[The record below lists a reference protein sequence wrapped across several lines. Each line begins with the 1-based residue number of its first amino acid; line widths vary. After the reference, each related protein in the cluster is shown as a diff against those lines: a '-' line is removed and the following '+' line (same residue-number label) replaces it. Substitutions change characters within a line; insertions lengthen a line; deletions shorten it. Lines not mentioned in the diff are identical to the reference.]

1 MEQELEHARG
11 GALAAALH
19 RAGYKLT
26 NPRLAVLYVLEGG
39 MCHASPQEVYAAGC
53 AVYPALGLATVYRT
67 LDILTDLGLARPSY
81 LGDSAQR
88 FTLYHDHHHY
98 HLVCDAC
105 GLITDVDADA
115 LGSVTDEIAR
125 RLGFRARG
133 HYLEIYG
140 VCQRCQLLPSIEL
153 ADDSTCAG

>member
-1 MEQELEHARG
+1 MQQEFEHARG

-19 RAGYKLT
+19 HAGYKLT
-26 NPRLAVLYVLEGG
+26 NPRLAVLYVLESG

-67 LDILTDLGLARPSY
+67 LDILTALGLARPSY

-88 FTLYHDHHHY
+88 FTLHRY

-105 GLITDVDADA
+105 GLITDVDEEA
-115 LGSVTDEIAR
+115 LGGVTDEIAR

-140 VCQRCQLLPSIEL
+140 VCERCQSSHERSG
-153 ADDSTCAG
+153 ARQR